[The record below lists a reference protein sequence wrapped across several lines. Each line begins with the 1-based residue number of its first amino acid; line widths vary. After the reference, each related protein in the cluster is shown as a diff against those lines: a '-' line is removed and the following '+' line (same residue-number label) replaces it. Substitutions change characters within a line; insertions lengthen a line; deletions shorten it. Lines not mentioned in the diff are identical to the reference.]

1 MTMFKFVESASFS
14 RRVARYLSEA
24 DQQFLQTKLLENPR
38 SGLVI
43 RGSGGVRK
51 LRWRTAGRGKQG
63 GLRVIY
69 VVDWSKKQILMLTIY
84 AKNEQDDIPLKLLKQ
99 IRKRL

>member
-1 MTMFKFVESASFS
+1 MAMFKFVESASFS
-14 RRVARYLSEA
+14 RRVTRYLSEA
-24 DQQFLQTKLLENPR
+24 DQQFLQMKLLENPR

-51 LRWRTAGRGKQG
+51 LRWRAAGSGKRG

-84 AKNEQDDIPLKLLKQ
+84 AKNEQDGIPLKLLKR
-99 IRKRL
+99 IRERL